1 MKSKYYRFQID
12 ELIKTYK
19 QKIREQKLKDDQD
32 MDTANKALYETVL
45 FEIESGD
52 KYLDSKKHSHN
63 KEFFLNLDVLL
74 SNLIKE
80 HGIVNGFLLCSS
92 DAPTASVY
100 VNHFEQGAMTD
111 LSKALKKRYSSG
123 LRTRLCFGKKAK
135 QETADGA
142 DSVNMAAAAKAT
154 AIGRSALVLIID
166 GKLHLG
172 KFDDVVYAEFDY
184 KPDHSFTVALFGEE
198 DDIVTANL
206 V

>member
-1 MKSKYYRFQID
+1 MKSNFYRFEAD

-45 FEIESGD
+45 FEI
-52 KYLDSKKHSHN
+52 DSAEKFQNGKKSN
-63 KEFFLNLDVLL
+63 QSKEFFLNLDVLL
-74 SNLIKE
+74 NNLIKE
-80 HGIVNGFLLCSS
+80 QGINNGFLICSS

-111 LSKALKKRYSSG
+111 LSKALKKRYSVN
-123 LRTRLCFGKKAK
+123 LKKKISLFKESK
-135 QETADGA
+135 QAGELQKD
-142 DSVNMAAAAKAT
+142 DVNLVAAAKAT

-184 KPDHSFTVALFGEE
+184 QPKHSFTVALFAES
-198 DDIVTANL
+198 DTMSATNA
-206 V
+206 

>member
-1 MKSKYYRFQID
+1 MKSNYFRFQVD

-19 QKIREQKLKDDQD
+19 QKIREQKFKDDQD

-45 FEIESGD
+45 FEINGAERYVD
-52 KYLDSKKHSHN
+52 EKKRTYP

-80 HGIVNGFLLCSS
+80 HNAVNGFLVCSS
-92 DAPTASVY
+92 DSPTASVY

-111 LSKALKKRYSSG
+111 LSKALKKRYTG
-123 LRTRLCFGKKAK
+123 KRKLFGKTTAATA
-135 QETADGA
+135 ETDV
-142 DSVNMAAAAKAT
+142 DLAAAAKAT
-154 AIGRSALVLIID
+154 AIGRSAMVLIID

-184 KPDHSFTVALFGEE
+184 KPDHSFTVALFCEE
-198 DDIVTANL
+198 DLPLTKPEK
-206 V
+206 

>member
-1 MKSKYYRFQID
+1 MKSNFYRFEVD

-19 QKIREQKLKDDQD
+19 EKIREQKFKDEQD
-32 MDTANKALYETVL
+32 VDTANKALYETVL
-45 FEIESGD
+45 FEIESND
-52 KYLDSKKHSHN
+52 KYVGKKKKQN

-80 HGIVNGFLLCSS
+80 HNIANGFLICSS

-100 VNHFEQGAMTD
+100 VNHFEKGAMTD
-111 LSKALKKRYSSG
+111 LSKALKKRHSKRLLKK
-123 LRTRLCFGKKAK
+123 LRLLK
-135 QETADGA
+135 QAVDTQKTPAEIL
-142 DSVNMAAAAKAT
+142 AAAKAT

-184 KPDHSFTVALFGEE
+184 QPKHSFTVALFSEKG
-198 DDIVTANL
+198 DTMSAMNAN
-206 V
+206 